1 MRISQVFDN
10 AKLYETFQFA
20 VAKKS
25 THRIIR
31 DEIIQPAGVSE
42 VLDFGCGIGYHS
54 KLFTDANYLGIEP
67 LASCIKMANASYSGS
82 NVEFRLGDHSLL
94 KTLKS
99 ESFDLVVAICVLH
112 HIDDEIL
119 ENFSK
124 EAYRVLN
131 IGGRLT
137 TFDPVFHGEQSKI
150 SKWVVS
156 QDRGEWV
163 RTEQH
168 YLDLI
173 KKSFP
178 GRIESC
184 IYSKLLR
191 IPYDHIAISAIKNS
205 N

>member
-10 AKLYETFQFA
+10 AKLYETFQFF
-20 VAKKS
+20 VAKNS

-31 DEIIQPAGVSE
+31 DEIIKPVGVSE

-54 KLFTDANYLGIEP
+54 KLFTTANYLGIEP
-67 LASCIKMANASYSGS
+67 LASCIKMANANYSGS

-99 ESFDLVVAICVLH
+99 ESFDLVVAIGVLH
-112 HIDDEIL
+112 HIDNEIL
-119 ENFSK
+119 ERFSQ
-124 EAYRVLN
+124 EAYRVLRP
-131 IGGRLT
+131 GGRLT
-137 TFDPVFHGEQSKI
+137 TFDPVFHSEQSKI

-173 KKSFP
+173 KKHFP
-178 GRIESC
+178 GRVETR

-191 IPYDHIAISAIKNS
+191 IPYDHIAINAFKNS
-205 N
+205 I